1 MKKTSYHVTEAELA
15 ILEVLWQEGSAT
27 IRSITEQRSPDASNS
42 DYATVQKLLD
52 RLESKGCVARD
63 RSSFAHVFRTIVA
76 REDLVDQELREVA
89 SKLCEG
95 SMTPLLMHLVRGTEL
110 TREQRAML
118 RRLLDEDAER
128 DREGQF

>member
-1 MKKTSYHVTEAELA
+1 MPGASYHVTEAELA
-15 ILEVLWQEGSAT
+15 ILETLWQVGPAT
-27 IRSITEQRSPDASNS
+27 IRSIAEQRSPDASNS

-110 TREQRAML
+110 TREQRSML
-118 RRLLDEDAER
+118 RRLLAEDAER
-128 DREGQF
+128 DRKGQV

>member
-1 MKKTSYHVTEAELA
+1 MAKASYHVTEAELA
-15 ILEVLWQEGSAT
+15 ILEVLWHAGPAT
-27 IRSITEQRSPDASNS
+27 IRTIAEQRSPDASNS

-52 RLESKGCVARD
+52 RLEAKGCVARD

-110 TREQRAML
+110 SSEQRAML
-118 RRLLDEDAER
+118 RGLLAEDAER